1 MNWEIRTTYIHSP
14 FKSENSNIIAQN
26 LKKKS
31 LYCLFLLKL
40 LRACILFS
48 YWTSSMCIDILKYF
62 YSWFPYLCIHSLYYQ
77 YVLYWLNGLSCFWKW
92 AFYNFY
98 VIKKKIS
105 SQISRNSS
113 MPSNAMLLR
122 FLISYKFVYPCV
134 CVYMYIYI
142 YTHIHIY
149 LLLKFFLQILFLS
162 YYISLNGL
170 ISLFIFECQL
180 SRAS

>member
-1 MNWEIRTTYIHSP
+1 MRWTGRLRLHIHTLH
-14 FKSENSNIIAQN
+14 FKSENSNIIARN
-26 LKKKS
+26 FFKKS

-40 LRACILFS
+40 LWACILFS

-122 FLISYKFVYPCV
+122 FLISYKFVYP
-134 CVYMYIYI
+134 YIYI
-142 YTHIHIY
+142 YISTFKVFPSNPFFKLLHFFKWLDITLY
-149 LLLKFFLQILFLS
+149 LWMSI
-162 YYISLNGL
+162 
-170 ISLFIFECQL
+170 E
-180 SRAS
+180 